1 MPIKLTQEQAKAKDK
16 PGKPILVGQY
26 RGSRTKTEFQC
37 PYCHTFFLEEPLHI
51 WQNNTK
57 SCGCSTYRWRTCN
70 TYTGTKDI
78 SGNYFNRLIANAK
91 CRNIEFNITKEYAQ
105 HLLEKQNYKCALTG
119 LDICGSR
126 NTKKKCSTYKEQTAS
141 LDRIDNTK
149 GYIDGNL
156 QWIHKHINWIKQDF
170 TEEQLLEYCRLLIKH
185 HENKICEYEI

>member
-1 MPIKLTQEQAKAKDK
+1 MPKKLTQEEAISKNPKNG
-16 PGKPILVGQY
+16 PWLIGIY
-26 RGSRTKTEFQC
+26 
-37 PYCHTFFLEEPLHI
+37 
-51 WQNNTK
+51 K
-57 SCGCSTYRWRTCN
+57 SCNTRTAFKCCCGEIFYTRPDVIWNGATKGCKKCGNKKISIQHWK
-70 TYTGTKDI
+70 GTRDI
-78 SGNYFNRLIANAK
+78 SGHYFCVITHNAK
-91 CRNIEFNITKEYAQ
+91 KRNIEFNITKEYAQ